1 VSQSKVE
8 AEAIRSSVS
17 NGVAGSRAAGFAGEN
32 IETLI
37 TDQSALFAGP
47 EDDLRVDALVAE
59 GDRVAQG
66 QPVLRSRRHP
76 ELVEVAPVA
85 GTIASVDIAP
95 GRRLS
100 SIVFF
105 YESDAG
111 RHVHAE
117 AALSNDPASVR
128 QALQGGGLWSLLR
141 SRPFGRVPKP
151 AEKPAAI
158 FVMAADSR
166 PHAPSPAL
174 AIEGR
179 EEELSRGLAALAL
192 LTDGPI
198 YLCHDSH
205 VPPPFSKRSA
215 QRVKMAAIKSVHPHG
230 LAGFQIAMRMP
241 ATLAAPVWD
250 VHAEDVV
257 CIGSYLVSGLVPE
270 TRLVTVSGP
279 ALREE
284 RLVRCQPGA
293 DLRALC
299 FDILKPGPHRLLG
312 GSAHDGREARW
323 LGPWQRQVTALLGRS
338 EDRRQHWFS
347 KALKGASRPLPII
360 PTAALDHAFAGILP
374 ATPLARAIASNDAET
389 AIRLGALSLVED
401 DLALADFVTAA
412 SPRLS
417 SMFRALI
424 DRIAMEEGA

>member
-205 VPPPFSKRSA
+205 VPPIGPVCENGCDKKRSSA
-215 QRVKMAAIKSVHPHG
+215 WPCRLPDRNANARDARGTGLGRPRRGRCLHRILSRFRTRAGNATGHGFWSSIARGEACSLPTGSGFASALLRHPE
-230 LAGFQIAMRMP
+230 A
-241 ATLAAPVWD
+241 
-250 VHAEDVV
+250 
-257 CIGSYLVSGLVPE
+257 
-270 TRLVTVSGP
+270 
-279 ALREE
+279 
-284 RLVRCQPGA
+284 
-293 DLRALC
+293 
-299 FDILKPGPHRLLG
+299 
-312 GSAHDGREARW
+312 GSASVAGR
-323 LGPWQRQVTALLGRS
+323 L
-338 EDRRQHWFS
+338 
-347 KALKGASRPLPII
+347 RP
-360 PTAALDHAFAGILP
+360 
-374 ATPLARAIASNDAET
+374 
-389 AIRLGALSLVED
+389 
-401 DLALADFVTAA
+401 
-412 SPRLS
+412 
-417 SMFRALI
+417 
-424 DRIAMEEGA
+424 